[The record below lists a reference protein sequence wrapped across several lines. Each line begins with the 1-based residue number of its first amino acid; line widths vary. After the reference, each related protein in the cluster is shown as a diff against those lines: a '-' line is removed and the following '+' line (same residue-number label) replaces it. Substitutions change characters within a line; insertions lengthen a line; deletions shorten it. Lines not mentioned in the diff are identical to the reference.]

1 MQAEGLTLYDHMV
14 DNHKTVLSPSNEG
27 DISNISCS
35 THLIAAR
42 NQMWMID
49 GNLVGL

>member
-42 NQMWMID
+42 NQMWMM
-49 GNLVGL
+49 VGL